1 MRLSAHGLAC
11 IRGDRKIF
19 SDLTFLVDSGELL
32 TIRGPNGAGKTSL
45 LRIIAGL
52 VALAAGRIE
61 LSGADPEATVA
72 EQAHYLGHRDALKS
86 SLSVLENLV
95 FWARYL
101 GAGGMRPVEALE
113 ATGLATLADLP
124 AAYLSAGQRRRL
136 SIARLLAA
144 RRPIWL
150 LDEPTSALDVG
161 AQARLSDLMRQ
172 HLASGGLIL
181 AATHGPLGLDPSREL
196 TLGGAG

>member
-19 SDLTFLVDSGELL
+19 SGLTFQVDSGELL

-45 LRIIAGL
+45 LRVVAGL

-72 EQAHYLGHRDALKS
+72 EQVHYLGHRDALKA
-86 SLSVLENLV
+86 SLSVLENVV

-101 GAGGMRPVEALE
+101 GAGGMRPVGALE

-124 AAYLSAGQRRRL
+124 AGYLSAGQRRRL

-150 LDEPTSALDVG
+150 LDEPTSALDAG

-181 AATHGPLGLDPSREL
+181 AATHGSLGLEPNGEL
-196 TLGGAG
+196 TLGDVR

>member
-19 SDLTFLVDSGELL
+19 SGLTFQVDSGELL
-32 TIRGPNGAGKTSL
+32 AIRGPNGAGKTSL
-45 LRIIAGL
+45 LRVVAGL
-52 VALAAGRIE
+52 LALAAGRIE

-72 EQAHYLGHRDALKS
+72 EQVHYLGHRDALKA

-101 GAGGMRPVEALE
+101 GAGGMQPVAALE
-113 ATGLATLADLP
+113 AAGLATLADLP

-144 RRPIWL
+144 HRPIWL

-172 HLASGGLIL
+172 HLARGGLIL
-181 AATHGPLGLDPSREL
+181 AATHGPLGLEPNGEL
-196 TLGGAG
+196 TLGDAR